1 MKRGTLFFTLLT
13 ALPLLSFLA
22 PPKDACI
29 DEVRSMYK
37 KFNDITALRNAGS
50 KVYFLDYSVKS
61 VTKDSLKD
69 GIKASFIRMW
79 MDSKKM
85 EVQSDDMQVYQDEKN
100 AFVVIPSRKMI
111 LRNDPDRREN
121 KAKSGLI
128 SKAQD
133 TLFALSKVL
142 SCGMIGNTSF
152 KQVVLEVNESGR
164 QLLKISKMS
173 FVIDTRSHEF
183 KNMRLDFAGGENQDG
198 NRIMYVCYDFKT
210 LSMDCK
216 DKILSTDFAP
226 RFLASEK
233 ELNPKYKGY
242 TLVDNRLSANKNA
255 DKVYG
260 K

>member
-111 LRNDPDRREN
+111 LRNDP
-121 KAKSGLI
+121 
-128 SKAQD
+128 
-133 TLFALSKVL
+133 LFALSKVL